1 MMHKKYRHI
10 EWAAAIIMAGSLA
23 FISCKVTEDYS
34 RPQLNIPQAFQV
46 PDSVTHAADS
56 AIKDW
61 TSFFRDTTLV
71 TLLDS
76 AIAHNFD
83 LQDAMKNMAIADQ
96 YYRQSKALNLP
107 DINLDLLGITKE
119 YRSKNYY
126 SSPSSGWYDDRGKT
140 PPENLYILQSQYTN
154 SIDMQWELDIWGKIK
169 RQKEEANAKY
179 LETHEA
185 KKAVQTALVSDVAQ
199 SYYML
204 QMLHEQLEI
213 ARSNLELRSNTLKMI
228 ELQYKS
234 GFVTALAV
242 QQTKSQVLEA
252 SALIPQLEKEI
263 GIQEN
268 GLRLIAG
275 SLTLPVP
282 QDSELS
288 STELGEEV
296 TDLPLYTVLNRP
308 DVRASEFEL
317 IAANAEV
324 GVTQAYRFPNISID
338 ITGGVNSMLPENWFN
353 IPGSLFGGIVG
364 GITQPLLNKRK
375 LKTDYE
381 VAKLARDQSEIAFQ
395 KTVYTAI
402 TEIRNARISIHKIQE
417 QLVIAKQQVDLAQ
430 KAVHSASLLFRAGF
444 ATYLEVITAQGHE
457 LDSELD
463 LASLRAD
470 LLTARVQLYR
480 ALGGGWH

>member
-1 MMHKKYRHI
+1 M
-10 EWAAAIIMAGSLA
+10 A
-23 FISCKVTEDYS
+23 FISCKVTRDYS
-34 RPQLNIPQAFQV
+34 RPQFDIPTAFKV
-46 PDSVTHAADS
+46 PDSVTRAADS
-56 AIKDW
+56 AITDW
-61 TSFFRDTTLV
+61 AAFFQDSTLV

-83 LQDAMKNMAIADQ
+83 LQDAMKHMAIADQ
-96 YYRQSKALNLP
+96 YYKQAKAAYLP
-107 DINLDLLGITKE
+107 SINLNLLGITKE

-126 SSPSSGWYDDRGKT
+126 SNPSSGWYDDRGKN
-140 PPENLYILQSQYTN
+140 PPKTLYLLQSQFTN
-154 SIDMQWELDIWGKIK
+154 SVDMQWELDIWGKIK

-179 LETHEA
+179 LETREA
-185 KKAVQTALVSDVAQ
+185 QKAVQTALISDVAQ
-199 SYYML
+199 SYYLL

-213 ARSNLELRSNTLKMI
+213 ARTNLKLRSNTLKMI

-268 GLRLIAG
+268 GLRLLVG
-275 SLTLPVP
+275 SLTLPMP

-288 STELGEEV
+288 AVDPGNEV
-296 TDLPLYTVLNRP
+296 TDLPLYAVLNRP

-338 ITGGVNSMLPENWFN
+338 ISGGVNSMLPENWFN

-364 GITQPLLNKRK
+364 GITQPLLHQRK

-417 QLVIAKQQVDLAQ
+417 QLVIAQQQVDLAQ
-430 KAVHSASLLFRAGF
+430 KAVHSAAMLFRAGF

-457 LDSELD
+457 LDSELE